1 MKPLPKL
8 STILLVEIHQTT
20 YSKGE
25 FEMAFYEATSKINS
39 ITKSITDFL
48 EKVPMKEWDEDS
60 KAYRAWNFSRT
71 EVEHDYDESEGKI
84 FWVNSSKSH
93 IYIKI
98 SKDYELVMRLTWDIL
113 NLKQTLKVCK
123 IYVREDTNDWDEEEY
138 PSYFEAYVTD
148 DAANSGMSSVL
159 TDLERAVRMK
169 KDDWKRKEI

>member
-1 MKPLPKL
+1 
-8 STILLVEIHQTT
+8 
-20 YSKGE
+20 
-25 FEMAFYEATSKINS
+25 MAFYGATSKINS

-48 EKVPMKEWDEDS
+48 EKVPMKEWDENS

-71 EVEHDYDESEGKI
+71 EVEHIYDESEGKI
-84 FWVNSSKSH
+84 FWVNSSKSR

-98 SKDYELVMRLTWDIL
+98 SKDYELVMRFTWDIL

-123 IYVREDTNDWDEEEY
+123 ICVREDTNDWDEEEY

-169 KDDWKRKEI
+169 KEDWKRKEI